1 MKCKSPKRRALNK
14 EEALVGALGTVK
26 LREGSLTAL
35 LANHCPFT
43 GGAAHGALRGG
54 RCGVQDSG
62 ARAAPVT
69 GDIGRVPVVSSA
81 SSIKMYRPNI
91 KYEAAS
97 Q

>member
-1 MKCKSPKRRALNK
+1 M
-14 EEALVGALGTVK
+14 K

-35 LANHCPFT
+35 LANHCPLT

-54 RCGVQDSG
+54 RCRVQDSG

-69 GDIGRVPVVSSA
+69 EDIGRVPVVSSA
-81 SSIKMYRPNI
+81 SSIKMYGPNT